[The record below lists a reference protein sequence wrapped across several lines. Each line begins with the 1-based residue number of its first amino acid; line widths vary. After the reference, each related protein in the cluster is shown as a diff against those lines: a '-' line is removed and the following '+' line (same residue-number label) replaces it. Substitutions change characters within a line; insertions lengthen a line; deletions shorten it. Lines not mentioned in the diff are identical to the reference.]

1 MSARQLSSRVTCS
14 LSSNV
19 SAPVSGSLICQ
30 RLSRICEVT
39 ASQWDALVKA
49 DQPFLQHGYLNALE
63 ASGSVDEATG
73 WVPSHLVV
81 WQGQKLVGA
90 MPLYRKY
97 HSYGEYVFDWGWA
110 DALERAGGRYYPK
123 ALSAIPYTPVPG
135 QRSLI
140 APDVDCCAV
149 LEALLQGLQAFCQQ
163 EELSSWHLLFG
174 DAAEVT
180 AWQRQ
185 WPALIPRE
193 GVQFQWHDD
202 GYGNFDGFLAAMTSK
217 RRKMIRRERRLVADQ
232 GITLHRLVG
241 EDISPQALA
250 HFYRCYTITYHE
262 RGRPPYLNLAFFQRL
277 SLAMPEA
284 LMLVQARL
292 EGRPVAA
299 ALYLRGTKAL
309 YGRYWGSEIV
319 ADCLHFEACYYQGI
333 EYCLENG
340 LTLFDPGTQG
350 EHKLVRGFHPQRLCS
365 LHYVA
370 HPGLAAGV
378 AQFCQEEGIQVA
390 AYRASA
396 HEALPFKASSL
407 HARERA

>member
-1 MSARQLSSRVTCS
+1 MAP
-14 LSSNV
+14 SSNEQPT
-19 SAPVSGSLICQ
+19 APASCPEPLSCTL
-30 RLSRICEVT
+30 LSRISEVT
-39 ASQWDALVKA
+39 AKQWDALVEA
-49 DQPFLQHGYLNALE
+49 DQPFLQHGYLQALE
-63 ASGSVDEATG
+63 ASGSVSEDTG
-73 WVPSHLVV
+73 WVPAHLAV

-90 MPLYRKY
+90 LPLYRKY

-135 QRSLI
+135 QRSLV
-140 APDVDCCAV
+140 ASDVDRSAV
-149 LEALLQGLQAFCQQ
+149 LEVLFQRLQLLCQL
-163 EELSSWHLLFG
+163 EGLSSWHLLFG
-174 DAAEVT
+174 NAGEVA

-185 WPALIPRE
+185 WPALISRE
-193 GVQFQWHDD
+193 GVQFQWHDAD
-202 GYGNFDGFLAAMTSK
+202 YASFDGFLAAMTSK
-217 RRKMIRRERRLVADQ
+217 RRKMIKRERRIVADQ
-232 GITLHRLVG
+232 GITLHRLEG
-241 EDISPQALA
+241 EEISAQALA

-262 RGRPPYLNLAFFQRL
+262 RGRPPYLNLEFFQRL
-277 SLAMPEA
+277 HRAMPKT

-299 ALYLRGTKAL
+299 ALYLRGTKSL
-309 YGRYWGSEIV
+309 YGRYWGSEVV

-365 LHYVA
+365 LHYLA

-378 AQFCQEEGIQVA
+378 AQFCHEEGVQVA
-390 AYRASA
+390 AYRAA
-396 HEALPFKASSL
+396 AQEALPFKAQKDVS
-407 HARERA
+407 EKTPEK